1 ADNMARHPH
10 TTAAVAAALAG
21 APRPAPAIPADWAA
35 AIGPARGSCLP
46 SMAGHHVLD
55 VAELLTTGDDGKWGT
70 GSTAPPPPDPYALTS
85 DYILAYDDDEVQP

>member
-1 ADNMARHPH
+1 
-10 TTAAVAAALAG
+10 
-21 APRPAPAIPADWAA
+21 
-35 AIGPARGSCLP
+35 
-46 SMAGHHVLD
+46 MAGHHVLD